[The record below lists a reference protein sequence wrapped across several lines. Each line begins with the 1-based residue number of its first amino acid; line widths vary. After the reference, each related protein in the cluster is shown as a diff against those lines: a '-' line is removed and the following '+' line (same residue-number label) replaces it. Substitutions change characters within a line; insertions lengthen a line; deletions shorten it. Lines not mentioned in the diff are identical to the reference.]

1 MSNILLEALDAEKE
15 RRYIEAESERLRGSL
30 YDFIVEAWPLVIPF
44 PITPTWHIKTIA
56 EHLEAAYAR
65 EITRLVI
72 TIQPGALKSSIVS
85 VFAPAWRWIVEP
97 TERFVTASWNEALAT
112 RDTRKSRELIQ
123 SDWFKDRFDD
133 FAIVRDE
140 NLKTRYSN
148 SKGGH
153 RIATYVSGGT
163 GERGDILQLDDPH
176 NAQEAASPLMLS
188 QASEWWGSTWAS
200 RLNDSVQRK
209 GVKIVIGQRI
219 HSKDLIGYL
228 LSEDDSASDWVHLC
242 LPALY
247 ERGHPYSYPK
257 KVKLPS
263 GREISGDPRTGKHS
277 AAVHGVKGE
286 LLAPAYM
293 DGTTLKDVTRDMTT
307 HVFAGQ
313 YQQRPAPREGAILKR
328 DWWKTY
334 DKRYRGK
341 PEKLPRFGMVVLS
354 VDTPQKDK
362 ETSDNVAIQ
371 AWGVHQADR
380 YLLDL
385 ELGRMNYGK
394 AKRRII
400 EMAQWTRKLWPTCA
414 HFVLIENAGYGVEL
428 IVDLRRELTGV
439 TKISPSKDG
448 DKVMR
453 AESASDSLESGNVFV
468 PGTSLNPDNTGGIN
482 ERETPPDVVAFIHS
496 CALFPYGPNDDD
508 VDAWSQTM
516 NWLRGRSQSPAR
528 TASALKGFIRR
539 NNQNG

>member
-1 MSNILLEALDAEKE
+1 MGNILLEALDAEKA
-15 RRYIEAESERLRGSL
+15 RRDTAAEVEKLRGSL
-30 YDFIVEAWPLVIPF
+30 YEFICAAWPLVIPF
-44 PITPTWHIKTIA
+44 PMTPTWHIKTIA
-56 EHLEAAYAR
+56 EHLEAAYNR

-85 VFAPAWRWIVEP
+85 VFAPAWRWVVEP

-123 SDWFKDRFDD
+123 SDWFKARFPE
-133 FAIVRDE
+133 FVIVRDE

-148 SKGGH
+148 TLGGH

-163 GERGDILQLDDPH
+163 GERGDVLQLDDPH
-176 NAQEAASPLMLS
+176 NAQEAASSLMLA
-188 QASEWWGSTWAS
+188 QASDWWGSTWAS
-200 RLNDSVQRK
+200 RLNDSVNRK

-228 LSEDDSASDWVHLC
+228 LSEEDNAKDWVHLC

-247 ERGHPYSYPK
+247 ERSHPYVYPP
-257 KVKLPS
+257 KVKLAS
-263 GREISGDPRTGKHS
+263 GREIAGDPRTGVP
-277 AAVHGVKGE
+277 AATVHGVTGE
-286 LLAPAYM
+286 LLAPSYM
-293 DGTTLKDVTRDMTT
+293 DEHTLDDTTRDMTSF
-307 HVFAGQ
+307 VFAGQ

-328 DWWKTY
+328 DWWRCY
-334 DKRYRGK
+334 DARYRGR

-354 VDTPQKDK
+354 VDTPGKDK

-371 AWGVHQADR
+371 AWGVAGPDR

-385 ELGRMNYGK
+385 DLGRMNYGK
-394 AKRRII
+394 AKRRVV
-400 EMAQWTRKLWPTCA
+400 EMANWARKLWPYCA
-414 HFVLIENAGYGVEL
+414 HFVLIENAGYGVEM
-428 IVDLRRELTGV
+428 ITDLRREITGV
-439 TKISPSKDG
+439 TKISQGKDG

-453 AESASDSLESGNVFV
+453 AESASDALESGNVHV
-468 PGTSLNPDNTGGIN
+468 PGTSINPDGTGGLL
-482 ERETPPDVVAFIHS
+482 ERESPADVVAFINS
-496 CALFPYGPNDDD
+496 CALFPFGPNDDD

-516 NWLRGRSQSPAR
+516 NWLRGRSQAPAR

-539 NNQNG
+539 NN

>member
-1 MSNILLEALDAEKE
+1 MNNILLEALDAEKG
-15 RRYIEAESERLRGSL
+15 RRDLRAESERLTGSL
-30 YDFIVEAWPLVIPF
+30 YEFILAAWPLIVPF

-65 EITRLVI
+65 EITRLLI
-72 TIQPGALKSSIVS
+72 TIQPGALKSTLVS
-85 VFAPAWRWIVEP
+85 VMGPAWRWTVEP
-97 TERFVTASWNEALAT
+97 TERFVTASWQEGLST

-123 SDWFKDRFDD
+123 SNWYKDRFDK
-133 FAIVRDE
+133 FSLVRDE

-148 SKGGH
+148 SLGGH
-153 RIATYVSGGT
+153 RVATYVTGGT

-176 NAQEAASPLMLS
+176 NAQEAASAFMLA

-200 RLNDSVQRK
+200 RLNDSVERK

-219 HSKDLIGYL
+219 HSRDLIGYL
-228 LSEDDSASDWVHLC
+228 ISEDDNAKDWVHLC

-247 ERGHPYSYPK
+247 ERKHPYKYPS
-257 KVKLPS
+257 KVKLSS
-263 GREISGDPRTGKHS
+263 GRVLQGDPRKKQNET
-277 AAVHGVKGE
+277 
-286 LLAPAYM
+286 LAPTYM
-293 DGTTLKDVTRDMTT
+293 DFETLMDATKDMTL

-328 DWWKTY
+328 EWWNFY
-334 DKRYRGK
+334 DPKHRSR
-341 PEKLPRFGMVVLS
+341 PDKLPRFGMVVIS

-371 AWGVHQADR
+371 CWGVAKADR

-385 ELGRMNYGK
+385 DIGRMNYGK
-394 AKRRII
+394 AKRRVI
-400 EMAQWTRKLWPTCA
+400 EMANWARKLWPWCA
-414 HFVLIENAGYGVEL
+414 HFVLIENAGYGVEM
-428 IVDLRRELTGV
+428 IVDLRKEITGV
-439 TKISPSKDG
+439 TKISPGKDG

-453 AESASDSLESGNVFV
+453 AESASDALESRNVYV
-468 PGTSLNPDNTGGIN
+468 PGISLGADNTGGID
-482 ERETPPDVVAFIHS
+482 ERNSPSDVVSFIDS
-496 CALFPYGPNDDD
+496 CALFPYGPFDDD

-528 TASALKGFIRR
+528 TASALKGFSRR
-539 NNQNG
+539 NYNGNNSLGFQG